1 MTSLSTSPTSRNG
14 EAAPPRLPALDGIRA
29 IAVLAVVALHA
40 GMLPWG
46 WIGVDLFFTLSGFL
60 ITGILLDAK
69 DARGSGWATYAKPFY
84 MRRLLRIVPLA
95 WAFLAIL
102 FLVAPALGIVR
113 PVPFTEQIWY
123 WAFLSN
129 AWLGFRSATA
139 WMAGHFWS
147 LAVEEQF
154 YLVWPWLVLALP
166 RPWLARTLK
175 TFLVVAVVARIVVVF
190 MHLPPQIG
198 HTYENFTVT
207 RMDGLVA
214 GSLVALCARAEGGL
228 ARYGRRATGWLIAC
242 GALFLLL
249 QIYAPTK
256 QLGYIFRYAALAG
269 FTASAVLLI
278 LASPTGLVS
287 RLLGGRWLT
296 WIGAR
301 SYGIYVIHLP
311 IVLWLAARG
320 LPAIVVLAVALGIT
334 LALAAVS
341 WTVLESPL
349 LAMKSRW
356 PMMRPDARTPGL
368 AFGANVEG
376 PYKSLDAA

>member
-1 MTSLSTSPTSRNG
+1 MH
-14 EAAPPRLPALDGIRA
+14 RLPALDGTRA

-40 GMLPWG
+40 RVLPWG
-46 WIGVDLFFTLSGFL
+46 WVGVDLFFTLSGFL

-69 DARGSGWATYAKPFY
+69 DAGGARWATYAKPFY

-95 WAFLAIL
+95 WAFLALL
-102 FLVAPALGIVR
+102 FLVAPVLGIVR
-113 PVPFTEQIWY
+113 PVPFAEQIWY
-123 WAFLSN
+123 WGFLSN

-139 WMAGHFWS
+139 WMAAHFWS

-166 RPWLARTLK
+166 RPWLVRVLK
-175 TFLVVAVVARIVVVF
+175 TLLVLAIVSRIAIVLL
-190 MHLPPQIG
+190 HLPPQIG

-228 ARYGRRATGWLIAC
+228 ARYMRRAIGWLIAC
-242 GALFLLL
+242 GALFVLL

-256 QLGYIFRYAALAG
+256 QLGYVFRYAALAG
-269 FTASAVLLI
+269 CTASALLLI
-278 LASPTGLVS
+278 LSSPTSPVS
-287 RLLGGRWLT
+287 RLLGARWLT

-301 SYGIYVIHLP
+301 SYAVYVIHLP
-311 IVLWLAARG
+311 IVLWLAARA
-320 LPAIVVLAVALGIT
+320 LAPLAVLAAGLGIT

-341 WTVLESPL
+341 WAVLESPF

-356 PMMRPDARTPGL
+356 PMMGSDARTQAP
-368 AFGANVEG
+368 AFGAVEVR
-376 PYKSLDAA
+376 YKSLGAA